1 MSAGRGTLADM
12 DNVRLRECLD
22 EDYTRLRRVAAGADL
37 AAPVPSCPDWTVA
50 ELVDHVAMVY
60 LHKVACMKYG
70 RPQEWPPETGGE
82 EPLPLLDRAYKEL
95 AAEFA
100 ARPATAS
107 SYTWYEPDQ
116 TVGFWVRRMAQET
129 VVHRVDAELG
139 AGVPIAPIPADLAL
153 DGIDELLVAF
163 LAYGSQAWA
172 EEFEGILGP
181 AAGSQMQVSAGGRA
195 WRVEISAD
203 GVTVSGASGDSGTPT
218 DAAEPAVAGIAS
230 VTGEPDD
237 VLLWLWNRAGDGV
250 VTTAGDPTALAAFR
264 RVLVAATQ

>member
-1 MSAGRGTLADM
+1 
-12 DNVRLRECLD
+12 
-22 EDYTRLRRVAAGADL
+22 
-37 AAPVPSCPDWTVA
+37 
-50 ELVDHVAMVY
+50 
-60 LHKVACMKYG
+60 
-70 RPQEWPPETGGE
+70 
-82 EPLPLLDRAYKEL
+82 LPLLDRAYTEL

-163 LAYGSQAWA
+163 IAYGSQAWA

-181 AAGSQMQVSAGGRA
+181 AAGSEVRVGAGDRA

-203 GVTVSGASGDSGTPT
+203 GVTVTDASGDSGTPT
-218 DAAEPAVAGIAS
+218 DAAQPAVAGIAS